1 MRIRAP
7 AAALLVAST
16 SVAYGWDIDTS
27 TDDVDVLYESRPLDQ
42 SVGGKPP
49 DQPGDAEEDANYEYD
64 YEVHNRRSE
73 PILFTT
79 SVTECENCRSELKT
93 SVRIEPDQTVGI
105 GSMVRVDQSKTWKF
119 NFNTDWTDAEGG
131 GDPSSNQQPGQDN
144 PH

>member
-1 MRIRAP
+1 MD
-7 AAALLVAST
+7 
-16 SVAYGWDIDTS
+16 GTS
-27 TDDVDVLYESRPLDQ
+27 TRPLMTSTCCTKADPSISRSAENRQ
-42 SVGGKPP
+42 IS
-49 DQPGDAEEDANYEYD
+49 PGDAEEDANYEYD